1 MTKSLRTRAPSVRQL
16 NEYFENESLSWE
28 LEGMPP
34 QERFM
39 HEVRKY
45 AGETDQVRQVRQ
57 IEAVIRT
64 SRGLEDNHRPLPRD
78 IQETISAIMKR
89 YEIFSPTK
97 MAGPPKTFA
106 EARQLLRTLFF

>member
-1 MTKSLRTRAPSVRQL
+1 MIKPLHSRAPSVRQI
-16 NEYFENESLSWE
+16 NEYFENEALSWE
-28 LEGMPP
+28 LEGLPP
-34 QERFM
+34 QERFIRAA
-39 HEVRKY
+39 RKY
-45 AGETDQVRQVRQ
+45 ASETDQARQVRQ

-97 MAGPPKTFA
+97 LAAPPKTFA
-106 EARQLLRTLFF
+106 EAR